1 MADFPPLPPGFVPI
15 NEQRDAPP
23 LPPGFVALPT
33 SLDDQQSGGGVLD
46 KLGIRRPSSIPGV
59 SPPSPPEPARFGDS
73 LKPVFGG
80 HNPIAETADLLG
92 PALDPRSSRS
102 LYDRWI
108 DTSHFVA
115 SLPFQALRLPTPGQ
129 MIEKATGQSGP
140 RMSEERFAQNN
151 YPLLK
156 AMGAVGEVAGVAPMG
171 QGFQGARVPPAPTR
185 SAIQAS
191 DDASRATGMVR
202 DMERIGVTP
211 YAPAVAAARQSD
223 NSSGA
228 IVQTLADKP
237 FIGTPIQRGARQ
249 FVDEMADAQGRLT
262 ADYGDSRTMQGA
274 GANIRRGIEE
284 FKSGRGVDVKA
295 LQQPELEALA
305 RSPARV
311 NTFADVASAKYE
323 LAERYLP
330 ETKAKAQPVAK
341 GEERVIGGL
350 ENTSQVLRD
359 IKRRYGLT
367 INKSE
372 AARASKGKANDLS
385 IDNAPDF
392 ANPKWTGSPN
402 IDRSLDAIA
411 GAKGNWR
418 TGIEGMREIRSMIRR
433 VLSAKPDSEV
443 NALSN
448 ADLKRLYTA
457 VSRDMDAMLT
467 RLEQRATAAKN
478 PELAQSYRQAR
489 EAYRDADAFYARHS
503 KSYDDLRGLLNLK
516 SDESVAGSILTAMRD
531 GTRGNLNMLLSL
543 RRSLPKDVI
552 DELSSAA
559 IIEMGRPTGRASGA
573 TQEAGFSPSRFES
586 QWNSLSEE
594 GKRLVFG
601 HRPELKRELDAFA
614 RVAKGMAD
622 FEALANH
629 SRTGVSNAVWGVIG
643 AGSAG
648 LAQLSPE
655 ILAGTVATALA
666 GRSAAHFLSSPA
678 YVRWLTRAGQLQKTN
693 NGPAITGHA
702 RRLAAMVRN
711 DSMVDEPTKRAIMM
725 GLGGAGR
732 TPAAQPGSEPAQRFR
747 PAP

>member
-1 MADFPPLPPGFVPI
+1 MSGPWEMFAPQPASAVVSGPWEAFAPQGPPPQAVTSENLHQIAPLPRVPG
-15 NEQRDAPP
+15 
-23 LPPGFVALPT
+23 T
-33 SLDDQQSGGGVLD
+33 Y
-46 KLGIRRPSSIPGV
+46 
-59 SPPSPPEPARFGDS
+59 PPEPQQPARFGDS
-73 LKPVFGG
+73 MKPVFGG

-92 PALDPRSSRS
+92 PALDPRSSRP
-102 LYDRWI
+102 LYDRFI

-115 SLPFQALRLPTPGQ
+115 SVPFQALRLPTPGQ
-129 MIEKATGQSGP
+129 MIEKVSGQSGP

-151 YPLLK
+151 QPLLK
-156 AMGAVGEVAGVAPMG
+156 ALGAVGEVAGVAPMG
-171 QGFQGARVPPAPTR
+171 QGFQGARVPPPPTR
-185 SAIQAS
+185 AAIQAS
-191 DDASRATGMVR
+191 DDAARAQGMVR
-202 DMERIGVTP
+202 DMERVGVTP

-237 FIGTPIQRGARQ
+237 FVGTPIQRGARQ
-249 FVDEMADAQGRLT
+249 FSDEMVDAQARIT
-262 ADYGDSRTMQGA
+262 RDYGASRTMQGA
-274 GANIRRGIEE
+274 GANVRAGLEE
-284 FKSGRGVDVKA
+284 FKGGRGTDVKA

-323 LAERYLP
+323 IAERYLP
-330 ETKAKAQPVAK
+330 ETKSKAQPVAK
-341 GEERVIGGL
+341 GEERVMGGL
-350 ENTSQVLRD
+350 ENTSQILRD

-372 AARASKGKANDLS
+372 AARASKGKANDLPL
-385 IDNAPDF
+385 DNAPDF

-457 VSRDMDAMLT
+457 VSRDMDGLLT
-467 RLEQRATAAKN
+467 RLENHTAATGN
-478 PELAQSYRQAR
+478 GQLSQSYRQAR
-489 EAYRDADAFYARHS
+489 EAYRDADTFYARHS
-503 KSYDDLRGLLNLK
+503 KSYDDVRGLLNLK
-516 SDESVAGSILTAMRD
+516 SDESAAGSILTAMRD
-531 GTRGNLNMLLSL
+531 GTKGNRDMLISL
-543 RRSLPKDVI
+543 RRTLPKEVI
-552 DELSSAA
+552 DELASSA
-559 IIEMGRPTGRASGA
+559 IVELGRPTGRASGA
-573 TQEAGFSPSRFES
+573 TQEAGFSPSRFAS
-586 QWNSLSEE
+586 QWNTLSDD

-614 RVAKGMAD
+614 RVAQGMAD

-655 ILAGTVATALA
+655 ILAGTIATALA

-678 YVRWLTRAGQLQKTN
+678 YVRWLTRAGQLSQTG
-693 NGPAITGHA
+693 NGPAITRHG
-702 RRLAAMVRN
+702 RQLAAMVRN
-711 DSMVDEPTKRAIMM
+711 DSLVDEPTKRAILM
-725 GLGGAGR
+725 GIGGAGR
-732 TPAAQPGSEPAQRFR
+732 TPGAQPGSEPTQRPR

>member
-1 MADFPPLPPGFVPI
+1 MADFPPPPPGFVPI
-15 NEQRDAPP
+15 SASQEGMPP
-23 LPPGFVALPT
+23 PPPGFVPVQQPSGAVTSENLHQIAPLPR
-33 SLDDQQSGGGVLD
+33 V
-46 KLGIRRPSSIPGV
+46 PGTHE
-59 SPPSPPEPARFGDS
+59 PSPPEPARFGDS
-73 LKPVFGG
+73 LKPAFGG
-80 HNPIAETADLLG
+80 HNPVAETADLLG
-92 PALDPRSSRS
+92 PALDPRSKRP
-102 LYDRWI
+102 LYDRFI
-108 DTSHFVA
+108 DTAHFVA
-115 SLPFQALRLPTPGQ
+115 SLPFQALHLPTPGR
-129 MIEKATGQSGP
+129 MIEKATGQSAP
-140 RMSEERFAQNN
+140 RMSEERFNQNN
-151 YPLLK
+151 QPLLK
-156 AMGAVGEVAGVAPMG
+156 ALGAVGEVAGVAPMG
-171 QGFQGARVPPAPTR
+171 QGFQGTRVPPAPTR
-185 SAIQAS
+185 AAIQSA
-191 DDASRATGMVR
+191 DDAVRATGMVA
-202 DMERIGVTP
+202 DMEKIGVTP
-211 YAPAVAAARQSD
+211 FAPAVAAARHSD
-223 NSSGA
+223 NSTGA

-262 ADYGDSRTMQGA
+262 SDYGDSRTMQGA
-274 GANIRRGIEE
+274 GANIRGGIEE

-295 LQQPELEALA
+295 LQQPELESLA
-305 RSPARV
+305 KSPPRV

-341 GEERVIGGL
+341 GEERVMGGL
-350 ENTSQVLRD
+350 ENTSQILRD

-372 AARASKGKANDLS
+372 AARAAKGKANDLPLEGF
-385 IDNAPDF
+385 PDF
-392 ANPKWTGSPN
+392 ANPRWTGSPN

-457 VSRDMDAMLT
+457 VSRDMDGLLT
-467 RLEQRATAAKN
+467 RLEQQTAAVGNGK
-478 PELAQSYRQAR
+478 LSQSYRQAR
-489 EAYRDADAFYARHS
+489 EAYRDADTFYARHS
-503 KSYDDLRGLLNLK
+503 KAYDDLRGILNLK
-516 SDESVAGSILTAMRD
+516 SDESAAGSILTAMRD

-543 RRSLPKDVI
+543 RRSLPKEVI

-559 IIEMGRPTGRASGA
+559 IIELGRPTGRASGA
-573 TQEAGFSPSRFES
+573 TQEAGFSPSRFAS
-586 QWNSLSEE
+586 QWNSLSNE
-594 GKRLVFG
+594 GKRLMFG
-601 HRPELKRELDAFA
+601 QRPELKRELDAFA
-614 RVAKGMAD
+614 RVAQGMAD

-655 ILAGTVATALA
+655 ILAGTAATAIA

-678 YVRWLTRAGQLQKTN
+678 YVRWLTRAGQLQQTN
-693 NGPAITGHA
+693 NPTAIADHL
-702 RRLAAMVRN
+702 RKMVAIIRN
-711 DSMVDEPTKRAIMM
+711 DAKIDEPTKRAILM
-725 GLGGAGR
+725 GIGGAGR
-732 TPAAQPGSEPAQRFR
+732 TPAAQPGSEPAQRPR